1 MPPLKVRSGDRRT
14 KVHVGECAR
23 RMTDLMLVPSVALI
37 QLKCLGPLVRLLAD
51 VGLVD
56 QPRNSAAKLGHHD
69 VIQMRLRK
77 TLKAIIPRYTNLD
90 TEVKALQL
98 LSPHLIGVT
107 AFSSVLQ

>member
-1 MPPLKVRSGDRRT
+1 MPPLKVRSGDKRT

-23 RMTDLMLVPSVALI
+23 RMTDLMLVPTVALI
-37 QLKCLGPLVRLLAD
+37 QLKRLGPLVRLLAD

-69 VIQMRLRK
+69 VIQMKLRK
-77 TLKAIIPRYTNLD
+77 TLKAIPRYTNLD

-107 AFSSVLQ
+107 AFASVLQ